1 MKPPAPTTPLSS
13 EELAR
18 DAEKAGVEGDRL
30 TGAGSDAH
38 LPASESED
46 LAREEPKRPP
56 VERSLTN
63 LPPG

>member
-1 MKPPAPTTPLSS
+1 MKPPAPTNPLSS

-18 DAEKAGVEGDRL
+18 DAEEAGMEGDRL

-38 LPASESED
+38 LPASEAED
-46 LAREEPKRPP
+46 LARGEPKPPP
-56 VERSLTN
+56 VDRALTK